1 MKKHILVIDDQ
12 EAVRDAFVL
21 SLEDSGYEVEVAASG
36 ENGLQKLSEKACDL
50 IFLDLKMPGMNGVE
64 TLREIRQRCPHVSVC
79 VVTAFCRDYLDLLQ
93 EARDEGLSFELLRKP
108 VELEEIR
115 LLTRGLLEGPV
126 PL

>member
-64 TLREIRQRCPHVSVC
+64 TLREIRQRCPQVSVC

-93 EARDEGLSFELLRKP
+93 EARGEGLSFELLRKP